1 MRKRIMFIGTG
12 GTIASEMTEEG
23 LLPELGAEL
32 LLRYVPGVSAL
43 CDTPC
48 VQLFNLDSTNVGPEH
63 WMRMAACIR
72 ENYALCDGFVLTHG
86 TDTMAYTAAALSYLI
101 QKSPKPIILTGAQK
115 PIGFDTTDS
124 KQNLTDAF
132 LCACAED
139 MHGVNIVFGGR
150 VITGTRASKTHTKSF
165 DAFSSMN
172 YPNIAEV
179 RDGRLVQ
186 YIVPECAAEPVFYRA
201 LDTRVGVFRLF
212 PGCGADMLRFML
224 DGSDALIIESFGVGG
239 MPQRD
244 GLQELVTKAAGS
256 GKTIIMTTQV
266 PNEGSDLAVYNTGHA
281 LSAAEGVLEAWDM
294 TTEAALAKIMWILAL
309 TRDRARI
316 RELFYAPVARDMLI
330 TG

>member
-1 MRKRIMFIGTG
+1 MKNILMIGTG
-12 GTIASEMTEEG
+12 GTIASEMTPDG
-23 LLPELGAEL
+23 LTPELTPAQ
-32 LLRYVPGVSAL
+32 LLRYVPAISEL
-43 CDTPC
+43 CRVDC
-48 VQLFNLDSTNVGPEH
+48 LSLFSIDSTNITPAH
-63 WMRMAACIR
+63 WVAIARALR
-72 ENYALCDGFVLTHG
+72 DNYGRYDGFVISHG
-86 TDTMAYTAAALSYLI
+86 TDTMAYTAAALSYLV
-101 QKSPKPIILTGAQK
+101 QRSPKPIILTGAQK